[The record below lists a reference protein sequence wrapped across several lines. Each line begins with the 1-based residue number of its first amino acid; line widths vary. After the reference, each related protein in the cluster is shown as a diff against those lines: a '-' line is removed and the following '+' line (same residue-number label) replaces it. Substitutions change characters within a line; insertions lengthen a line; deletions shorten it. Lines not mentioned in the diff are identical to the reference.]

1 MYKRV
6 TMRRITIKSR
16 LYATAIGI
24 FVILFVIG
32 LVANFYIHNAL
43 KHFEA
48 MSLIKDINYSELQ
61 LRKLEKD
68 FINLET
74 KNIEFYKNQR
84 TTYQDEFNDLIQEV
98 TNSIEQLKTEKII
111 KNNGLALNLS
121 KLNQQFMNYHA
132 SFEHMVEITLEKGF
146 KDYGLIG
153 EMRDKI
159 HKVEMMA
166 EMHNSHPEFTVSM
179 LMLRRNE
186 KDYLLRKDIKYLDKF
201 NNNLTKM
208 KGQIKAS
215 TISNGDDF
223 ITLLDS
229 YYTLFENVIQK
240 DVKIGLTQEMGL
252 IHELNT
258 TSRKIE
264 NNVAEI
270 QKIISEKAREEV
282 NTAIQTLFIVSI
294 ILTLIIISILIGVTR
309 RILNSIKSLRQFIL
323 RLGHGELPPTLAIKK
338 NDEIADMIKSINE
351 LLENL
356 RNTREFA
363 LAVGKGN
370 LKEEINVFGNK
381 GDLGGALVEMRRQL
395 LELAEE
401 RAENEKKDQI
411 RNWLNEGVAK
421 FSDIMRSYDKNLK
434 EMGYKILSEL
444 ITYIE
449 ANQGALFILHDE
461 EENQFLEKIAAVAYG
476 REKIAGEKIEL
487 GKDIVGRCAFEKRSI
502 YMTNIPDDY
511 IKITSG
517 LGYATPKC
525 IFITPIKRDNEVM
538 GVIELAS
545 FNEFSDYIQ
554 GFIERIA
561 ENLGTTIS
569 AIKINERTKKL
580 LEQAQEQADEIA
592 SQEEELRQNM
602 EEMQAT
608 QEEANRRED
617 SLNRELS
624 AIRKIVPIIEVT
636 PDGDI
641 ITLNKE
647 SEELF
652 NIAENS
658 ITGQSI
664 YNLTQSENFKYQLSN
679 LIQSAFAGGNGKAY
693 TTLSVLGNSYN
704 LKLRSVS
711 VKINTTVEKIIII
724 LQKIRE
730 EEIKEHTSETPYQS
744 KIDKQVYN

>member
-1 MYKRV
+1 MHKRV

-24 FVILFVIG
+24 FIILFVIG

-43 KHFEA
+43 KHFDA

-74 KNIEFYKNQR
+74 KNIDFYKNQR
-84 TTYQDEFNDLIQEV
+84 STYQDNFNDLIQEV
-98 TNSIEQLKTEKII
+98 TNSIDQLKLEKII
-111 KNNGLALNLS
+111 KNNGLTLNLS
-121 KLNQQFMNYHA
+121 KLNQLFTNYQK
-132 SFEHMVEITLEKGF
+132 SFGKMLSISLEKGF

-153 EMRDKI
+153 EMRKKI
-159 HKVEMMA
+159 HKVEAMA
-166 EMHNSHPEFTVSM
+166 KIHSKHPEFTISM

-186 KDYLLRKDIKYLDKF
+186 KDYLLRKDLKYLEKF
-201 NNNLTKM
+201 NKNLTKL
-208 KGQIKAS
+208 KGQINAS
-215 TISNGDDF
+215 NISNGDDF
-223 ITLLDS
+223 IILLNS
-229 YYTLFENVIQK
+229 YYSLFENVIQK
-240 DVKIGLTQEMGL
+240 DIKIGLTQQMGL
-252 IHELNT
+252 IHELNK
-258 TSRKIE
+258 TSKKIE
-264 NNVAEI
+264 NSVSEI

-282 NTAIQTLFIVSI
+282 NTAIQTLFIVSL

-309 RILNSIKSLRQFIL
+309 RILNSIKRLRTFIL
-323 RLGHGELPPTLAIKK
+323 RLGNGELPDSLEIKK

-356 RNTREFA
+356 RNTRKFA

-401 RAENEKKDQI
+401 RAENEKKDKI

-421 FSDIMRSYDKNLK
+421 FSDIMRSYDKDLK

-444 ITYIE
+444 ITYID

-476 REKIAGEKIEL
+476 REKIAGDKIEF
-487 GKDIVGRCAFEKRSI
+487 GKDIVGRCAYEKKSI
-502 YMTNIPDDY
+502 YMTNIPEDY

-517 LGYATPKC
+517 LGYATPTN
-525 IFITPIKRDNEVM
+525 IFIAPIKKDNEVM
-538 GVIELAS
+538 GVIEIAS
-545 FNEFSDYIQ
+545 FNEFTDHIQ

-561 ENLGTTIS
+561 ENLGTTVS
-569 AIKINERTKKL
+569 AIKINERTQKL

-608 QEEANRRED
+608 QEEANRREG
-617 SLNRELS
+617 SLRKELG
-624 AIRKIVPIIEVT
+624 AIQELVPIIEAT

-641 ITLNKE
+641 IEINKLAE
-647 SEELF
+647 DLF
-652 NIAENS
+652 NIAGTS
-658 ITGQSI
+658 IKGQTI
-664 YNLTQSENFKYQLSN
+664 FNFVKTENFKYQLST
-679 LIQSAFAGGNGKAY
+679 LLQATYSDGIGKAY
-693 TTLSVLGNSYN
+693 VTLNVIGNEFN
-704 LKLRSVS
+704 LKIKSNA
-711 VKINTTVEKIIII
+711 VKNEGSVEKVIIT

-730 EEIKEHTSETPYQS
+730 EEIEQKTKDTPF
-744 KIDKQVYN
+744 